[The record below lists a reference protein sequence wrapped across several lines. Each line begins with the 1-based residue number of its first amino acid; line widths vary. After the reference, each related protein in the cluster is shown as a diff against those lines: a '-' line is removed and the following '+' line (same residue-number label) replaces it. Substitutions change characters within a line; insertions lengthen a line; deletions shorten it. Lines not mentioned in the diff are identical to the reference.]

1 MTSESCGISGQ
12 NVGNVVPRT
21 ENHDDRY
28 RHNVSMQTGEEFSEE
43 FLRKSL
49 TLRKANITTD
59 VEQNQSVRGIS
70 NPSQNCH
77 VVSKELHDLLG
88 IKRSDSD
95 SGAEFS
101 DYSPRIAYAPEG
113 EKKTYFD
120 TTGRCNREYNVS
132 GQQPSRFSDERSRDI
147 IAPCTTGGDIHASE
161 SPHSHQ
167 NHNPEAGVSESC
179 GNGKI
184 RLLCSYGG
192 RILPRPNDGKLR
204 YVGGETRII
213 SIRKN
218 LTFNEL
224 VKKTTAICNQPHT
237 IKYQLP
243 EEDLDALVSVS
254 SDEDL
259 QHMIEEYHDLGKSSQ
274 RLRLFLVPCADSE
287 GPCSFE
293 GMTLQ
298 QTEADYQYVVAVN
311 GMLEPGHRRSSSRE
325 TFANQASQFAN
336 ALDCSPICQRDS
348 PTYLPFENRNGGN
361 SMNMKF
367 LLRNPSSSYVNI
379 SQVPST
385 SYVQSSP
392 LSPAT
397 FQIKDPNRS
406 HVLMYDNVASVEF
419 PDACSPYALEEP
431 LYENSYHVDTTG
443 YYYNCPLETTP
454 RTNYPSKQSVSSSQF
469 GQTEL
474 DSRRLMSNKR
484 EMHLEKLNHSQNIR
498 MSPESDIQATSA
510 FSMHQDATDQSRL
523 VEGPNL
529 SREESISSSPLD
541 FLPEKS
547 PSLAMSCSSQQWL
560 TKEHEVRD
568 ENHPIAKKENQPNIE
583 ARERNQEYAE
593 WSQSTTNWIKKA
605 CPPFNKCSR
614 SSEVHASNIST
625 VNGLEHELKLPKI
638 LCYSEPE
645 LSVYTSSSDPK
656 IQVEKHTSSPPI
668 PQKNSL
674 VTSKQHHIDDDIIQ
688 ITAPHTQACGGTKTA
703 VPSISHEYST
713 NITGGRYVNYN
724 LSPSAPGC
732 LVKDQKESKHDHHV
746 VATTMSNT
754 TDSCRYYEL
763 QPSIIKDSNDLQN
776 IQSVPFPSDEC
787 SFYLDW
793 RNPLTGDLSIPNSAA
808 DVAYT
813 HEVSFH
819 QKLVD
824 GPHKSE
830 EKGSADRIA
839 YEKAAYGNASFLH
852 LQQSDD
858 SYDRKLR
865 EIAVIVEDVTDS
877 VPPDIPLSSTIV
889 PHVQD
894 EPSDGLPSAEEETD
908 VENVLEE
915 SDYEDGKNGSNGTK
929 ESVSD
934 SAIIEKEAGIYGLQ
948 IIRNSD
954 LEELQELG
962 SGTYGTVYYGKWRGT
977 DVAIKRIKQSCF
989 AGSSSEQERLIK
1001 EFWREAKILSKLH
1014 HPNIVALYGVVPDGP
1029 GGTVATVTEYMVN
1042 GSLRNV
1048 LARKDRSCRALDRR
1062 KKLMLALDA
1071 AFGMEYLHLKNI
1083 VHFDL
1088 KCENL
1093 LVNLGDPQRPVCKVG
1108 DFGLSRIKRNT
1119 LVSGGVRGTL
1129 PWMAPELLNGNSS
1142 RVSEKVDVFSF
1153 GITMWEILTGEE
1165 PYANLHCGAI
1175 IGGIVNN
1182 TLRPPVPQRCDP
1194 EWGKLMEECW
1204 SPDPEARPSFTE
1216 ITNRLRVMSQAL
1228 QPKTR
1233 VRT

>member
-12 NVGNVVPRT
+12 SVGNVVPLA
-21 ENHDDRY
+21 ENHDDRH

-43 FLRKSL
+43 FLRKGL
-49 TLRKANITTD
+49 TPRKANITRDT
-59 VEQNQSVRGIS
+59 EQNHPVRGIS
-70 NPSQNCH
+70 NISQNCH

-95 SGAEFS
+95 CGAEFS
-101 DYSPRIAYAPEG
+101 DYSPRIAYDPEG
-113 EKKTYFD
+113 EKRTYFD
-120 TTGRCNREYNVS
+120 TTSRCNREYNVS
-132 GQQPSRFSDERSRDI
+132 VQQPPSRFSDKRNRDI
-147 IAPCTTGGDIHASE
+147 VAPCTTGREIHASD

-167 NHNPEAGVSESC
+167 IYNPEAGVSESC
-179 GNGKI
+179 GHGKI

-224 VKKTTAICNQPHT
+224 VKKTTAICNQRHT
-237 IKYQLP
+237 VKYQLP

-259 QHMIEEYHDLGKSSQ
+259 QHMIEEHHDLGKSSQ
-274 RLRLFLVPCADSE
+274 RLRLFLVPSADSE

-298 QTEADYQYVVAVN
+298 QSEADYQYVVAVN

-325 TFANQASQFAN
+325 TYANQASQFEN
-336 ALDCSPICQRDS
+336 ALDFGPISQRDS
-348 PTYLPFENRNGGN
+348 PTYLPFDNRNGGN
-361 SMNMKF
+361 PMNVKF

-385 SYVQSSP
+385 SYVESSL

-397 FQIKDPNRS
+397 FQKNDPNRC
-406 HVLMYDNVASVEF
+406 HVLLYDSVASVDF
-419 PDACSPYALEEP
+419 PDAGSPYAVEEP

-443 YYYNCPLETTP
+443 YYYNCPRETTL
-454 RTNYPSKQSVSSSQF
+454 RTNYPSKKSPSSAQF
-469 GQTEL
+469 GQT
-474 DSRRLMSNKR
+474 K
-484 EMHLEKLNHSQNIR
+484 EMHLEKLNRFQDIR
-498 MSPESDIQATSA
+498 MSPGYDIQGTSGFSLHQGATEP
-510 FSMHQDATDQSRL
+510 RL
-523 VEGPNL
+523 GESPNI
-529 SREESISSSPLD
+529 SREESRSSPPSD

-547 PSLAMSCSSQQWL
+547 PSLAMSCSSPEL
-560 TKEHEVRD
+560 SMKEHEARD
-568 ENHPIAKKENQPNIE
+568 ENHLIAKKENQPKLE
-583 ARERNQEYAE
+583 ARESNQECAE
-593 WSQSTTNWIKKA
+593 WSQSTTSWIMKTSL
-605 CPPFNKCSR
+605 PFNKCGRGSD
-614 SSEVHASNIST
+614 VNASNT
-625 VNGLEHELKLPKI
+625 PTANVMEHGLKFPKI
-638 LCYSEPE
+638 LCYSEPD

-656 IQVEKHTSSPPI
+656 FLVERHTSSPPI
-668 PQKNSL
+668 PQKNSIAI
-674 VTSKQHHIDDDIIQ
+674 TKQCHMDDNTIQ
-688 ITAPHTQACGGTKTA
+688 ITAPYTQASGGTKTA
-703 VPSISHEYST
+703 VPSNFHEYST
-713 NITGGRYVNYN
+713 NITGGRYVNYD
-724 LSPSAPGC
+724 LSPSTPEC

-746 VATTMSNT
+746 VATTISNV

-763 QPSIIKDSNDLQN
+763 QPSMIKDNNDLQN
-776 IQSVPFPSDEC
+776 IQSVPYSFEET

-793 RNPLTGDLSIPNSAA
+793 RNPLTGDLSIPNSAT
-808 DVAYT
+808 DVSDT
-813 HEVSFH
+813 HEVSFC

-824 GPHKSE
+824 GPRKSV
-830 EKGSADRIA
+830 EKGNSGRMA
-839 YEKAAYGNASFLH
+839 YEKAASGNASFLH
-852 LQQSDD
+852 LQQSAD
-858 SYDRKLR
+858 SYDSKLR
-865 EIAVIVEDVTDS
+865 EISVIVEDVTDS
-877 VPPDIPLSSTIV
+877 VPLDIPLSSTVV

-894 EPSDGLPSAEEETD
+894 EPSDGVPSAEEETD
-908 VENVLEE
+908 VEHVIEE
-915 SDYEDGKNGSNGTK
+915 PDFEDGKNGSNGK
-929 ESVSD
+929 EESVSD

-948 IIRNSD
+948 ILRNSD

-1042 GSLRNV
+1042 GSLRHV

-1165 PYANLHCGAI
+1165 PYANLHCGTI

-1216 ITNRLRVMSQAL
+1216 ITNRLRAMSQAL

>member
-12 NVGNVVPRT
+12 NVGNNVPLT
-21 ENHDDRY
+21 ENHDDKY
-28 RHNVSMQTGEEFSEE
+28 RHVSMQTGEEFSEE
-43 FLRKSL
+43 FLMKSL
-49 TLRKANITTD
+49 TPRKANITRDTD
-59 VEQNQSVRGIS
+59 QNQPVIGIS
-70 NPSQNCH
+70 NPAQNCH
-77 VVSKELHDLLG
+77 IVSKELHDLLG

-95 SGAEFS
+95 CGAEFS

-113 EKKTYFD
+113 DKKTYFD
-120 TTGRCNREYNVS
+120 TASRCNRDCSVS
-132 GQQPSRFSDERSRDI
+132 GQQPSRFFDERNRDI
-147 IAPCTTGGDIHASE
+147 VAPCTTGRDIYASE

-167 NHNPEAGVSESC
+167 VRNPEAGVSESC
-179 GNGKI
+179 GGGKM

-218 LTFNEL
+218 LAFNEL
-224 VKKTTAICNQPHT
+224 VKKTIAICNQPHT

-254 SDEDL
+254 SEEDL

-287 GPCSFE
+287 VPCSFE

-298 QTEADYQYVVAVN
+298 QSEADYQYVVAVN

-325 TFANQASQFAN
+325 TFANQASQFGN
-336 ALDCSPICQRDS
+336 TLDFSPMCQRDS
-348 PTYLPFENRNGGN
+348 PTYLPFENHHGGN
-361 SMNMKF
+361 SMNVKF

-397 FQIKDPNRS
+397 FQITDPNHS
-406 HVLMYDNVASVEF
+406 HVLLNDNVASIDF
-419 PDACSPYALEEP
+419 PDAGSPYVVEEP
-431 LYENSYHVDTTG
+431 LYENSYRVDTTG

-454 RTNYPSKQSVSSSQF
+454 RTNYPSKQFVSSAQF

-484 EMHLEKLNHSQNIR
+484 EMHIEKLNYSQDIR
-498 MSPESDIQATSA
+498 MSPGSDIQATSGY
-510 FSMHQDATDQSRL
+510 SMQQDAIDPAQL
-523 VEGPNL
+523 VERPNL
-529 SREESISSSPLD
+529 SREDSISSPPSD
-541 FLPEKS
+541 FLREKS
-547 PSLAMSCSSQQWL
+547 PSLAMSCSSQEWS

-568 ENHPIAKKENQPNIE
+568 ENHLISKKENQPNIE
-583 ARERNQEYAE
+583 ARERNQECAE
-593 WSQSTTNWIKKA
+593 WSQSTTNWIKKT

-614 SSEVHASNIST
+614 SSEVNASNIPT

-638 LCYSEPE
+638 ICYSEPE

-656 IQVEKHTSSPPI
+656 IQVERHTSSPPI
-668 PQKNSL
+668 PQKNST
-674 VTSKQHHIDDDIIQ
+674 VTSKQHHIDDDIIH
-688 ITAPHTQACGGTKTA
+688 ITAPYTQ
-703 VPSISHEYST
+703 
-713 NITGGRYVNYN
+713 
-724 LSPSAPGC
+724 
-732 LVKDQKESKHDHHV
+732 
-746 VATTMSNT
+746 
-754 TDSCRYYEL
+754 
-763 QPSIIKDSNDLQN
+763 DLQN
-776 IQSVPFPSDEC
+776 IQSVPFPSEE
-787 SFYLDW
+787 SIFYLDW
-793 RNPLTGDLSIPNSAA
+793 RNPLTGDISIPNSAA

-824 GPHKSE
+824 GPHKSA
-830 EKGSADRIA
+830 EKETADRVA
-839 YEKAAYGNASFLH
+839 YEKAASGNVSFLH

-877 VPPDIPLSSTIV
+877 VPPDIPLFSTIV
-889 PHVQD
+889 PHVED
-894 EPSDGLPSAEEETD
+894 EPSDGLPSAEEETNI
-908 VENVLEE
+908 ENVLEE
-915 SDYEDGKNGSNGTK
+915 SDHEDDRNGSNGK
-929 ESVSD
+929 EESVSD

-948 IIRNSD
+948 IIKNSD

-1014 HPNIVALYGVVPDGP
+1014 HPNIVALYGVVPNGP

-1093 LVNLGDPQRPVCKVG
+1093 LVNLGDPHRPVCKVG

-1175 IGGIVNN
+1175 IGKLLDGGIVNN

-1204 SPDPEARPSFTE
+1204 SPDSEARPSFTE
-1216 ITNRLRVMSQAL
+1216 ITNRLRAMSQAL

>member
-1 MTSESCGISGQ
+1 MTCESCGISGQ
-12 NVGNVVPRT
+12 EVGNVVPRD
-21 ENHDDRY
+21 ENCDDRR
-28 RHNVSMQTGEEFSEE
+28 RHNVSVQTGEEFSEE
-43 FLRKSL
+43 FLRKSV
-49 TLRKANITTD
+49 TPRKTNIVRDT
-59 VEQNQSVRGIS
+59 EQNQPARGVS
-70 NPSQNCH
+70 NLSQDCRL
-77 VVSKELHDLLG
+77 VSKELHDLLG
-88 IKRSDSD
+88 IKRRDSD
-95 SGAEFS
+95 CSTEFS
-101 DYSPRIAYAPEG
+101 DYSPRLAHAAEG
-113 EKKTYFD
+113 EKNTYFD
-120 TTGRCNREYNVS
+120 TTSRCNEEYSVS
-132 GQQPSRFSDERSRDI
+132 GRQPSRFSDERNRDI
-147 IAPCTTGGDIHASE
+147 LE
-161 SPHSHQ
+161 SPHA
-167 NHNPEAGVSESC
+167 PEGEKNTYLESC
-179 GNGKI
+179 ANGKM

-224 VKKTTAICNQPHT
+224 VNKTTAICNQPHT

-274 RLRLFLVPCADSE
+274 RLRLFIVTCADSE

-293 GMTLQ
+293 AMTLQ
-298 QTEADYQYVVAVN
+298 QSEADYQYVVAVN
-311 GMLEPGHRRSSSRE
+311 GMLEPGHRRSSSRG
-325 TFANQASQFAN
+325 TFGN
-336 ALDCSPICQRDS
+336 ALDYSPICQRDS
-348 PTYLPFENRNGGN
+348 PTYLQFDNHNRGN
-361 SMNMKF
+361 SMNVKF
-367 LLRNPSSSYVNI
+367 LLRNPSSSYVNL

-392 LSPAT
+392 LSPAA

-406 HVLMYDNVASVEF
+406 HVFLYDNVASLDV
-419 PDACSPYALEEP
+419 PDAGSPYTIEEP

-443 YYYNCPLETTP
+443 YYYNCPLD
-454 RTNYPSKQSVSSSQF
+454 RTNYPSKESVPSTQF

-474 DSRRLMSNKR
+474 DSKRLMSDKTA
-484 EMHLEKLNHSQNIR
+484 MHLEKFNFSQV
-498 MSPESDIQATSA
+498 SDIQATSG
-510 FSMHQDATDQSRL
+510 FSMHRDVTESRL
-523 VEGPNL
+523 AERPNV
-529 SREESISSSPLD
+529 SAEESISPSPSD

-547 PSLAMSCSSQQWL
+547 PSLAMSSSSQEWSM
-560 TKEHEVRD
+560 KEHEVRD
-568 ENHPIAKKENQPNIE
+568 ENHRIAKKENQPNIE
-583 ARERNQEYAE
+583 ARERNREYLD
-593 WSQSTTNWIKKA
+593 
-605 CPPFNKCSR
+605 PPSDKCRR
-614 SSEVHASNIST
+614 SSEVNTSNIPT
-625 VNGLEHELKLPKI
+625 VNTMEHKLKLPKI
-638 LCYSEPE
+638 LCYPE
-645 LSVYTSSSDPK
+645 SASDPQ
-656 IQVEKHTSSPPI
+656 ILGEKHTS
-668 PQKNSL
+668 QN
-674 VTSKQHHIDDDIIQ
+674 
-688 ITAPHTQACGGTKTA
+688 
-703 VPSISHEYST
+703 
-713 NITGGRYVNYN
+713 
-724 LSPSAPGC
+724 
-732 LVKDQKESKHDHHV
+732 
-746 VATTMSNT
+746 TMSNV
-754 TDSCRYYEL
+754 TDSYRFYKP
-763 QPSIIKDSNDLQN
+763 QPSILKDSRGLQN
-776 IQSVPFPSDEC
+776 MHSVPFSSEES

-793 RNPLTGDLSIPNSAA
+793 RNPLTSDISLPNSAT

-819 QKLVD
+819 RKLAD
-824 GPHKSE
+824 GPHKTM
-830 EKGSADRIA
+830 EKGNADGISA
-839 YEKAAYGNASFLH
+839 ASTLP
-852 LQQSDD
+852 
-858 SYDRKLR
+858 

-877 VPPDIPLSSTIV
+877 VPPDIPLSSTVI

-894 EPSDGLPSAEEETD
+894 EPSDGIPSSEEETD
-908 VENVLEE
+908 AESVVEE
-915 SDYEDGKNGSNGTK
+915 SDYAVKIGSNGK
-929 ESVSD
+929 EESVSD
-934 SAIIEKEAGIYGLQ
+934 AAIIEKEAGIYGLQ

-954 LEELQELG
+954 LEELLELG
-962 SGTYGTVYYGKWRGT
+962 SGTYGTVYHGKWRGT

-1029 GGTVATVTEYMVN
+1029 GGTVATVTEYMIN
-1042 GSLRNV
+1042 GSLRHV

-1182 TLRPPVPQRCDP
+1182 TLRPPVPQHCDS
-1194 EWGKLMEECW
+1194 EWRKLMEECW
-1204 SPDPEARPSFTE
+1204 SADPEARPSFTQ
-1216 ITNRLRVMSQAL
+1216 ITNRLRAMTQAL

>member
-12 NVGNVVPRT
+12 NAGNVFPHA
-21 ENHDDRY
+21 ENHDDRH

-49 TLRKANITTD
+49 TPRKANIVRDT
-59 VEQNQSVRGIS
+59 EQNQPVRGVS
-70 NPSQNCH
+70 NLSQNCH

-95 SGAEFS
+95 CTTQFS

-113 EKKTYFD
+113 VE
-120 TTGRCNREYNVS
+120 REYNVS
-132 GQQPSRFSDERSRDI
+132 GQQPSRFSAERNRDI
-147 IAPCTTGGDIHASE
+147 VAPFSTSRNIHVLE
-161 SPHSHQ
+161 SPHAHQ
-167 NHNPEAGVSESC
+167 IHNPEAGVSESC
-179 GNGKI
+179 GNGKM

-218 LTFNEL
+218 LTFSEL
-224 VKKTTAICNQPHT
+224 IKKTTAICNQPHT

-274 RLRLFLVPCADSE
+274 RLRLFLVPSADSSE

-293 GMTLQ
+293 GMPLQ
-298 QTEADYQYVVAVN
+298 QSEADYQYVVAVN
-311 GMLEPGHRRSSSRE
+311 GMLEPGHRRSTSRE
-325 TFANQASQFAN
+325 IFANQASQFGN
-336 ALDCSPICQRDS
+336 ALDFSSPIGQRDS
-348 PTYLPFENRNGGN
+348 PTYLPFENCNGGN
-361 SMNMKF
+361 SMNVKF
-367 LLRNPSSSYVNI
+367 LLRNPSSSYV
-379 SQVPST
+379 QVPST

-397 FQIKDPNRS
+397 FQIKDPNCS
-406 HVLMYDNVASVEF
+406 HVLLYDNV
-419 PDACSPYALEEP
+419 DAGSPYAVDEP
-431 LYENSYHVDTTG
+431 LYETSYHVDTTG
-443 YYYNCPLETTP
+443 YYYNCPIETTP
-454 RTNYPSKQSVSSSQF
+454 RTNYPSKQSVSSTQF
-469 GQTEL
+469 GLTEL
-474 DSRRLMSNKR
+474 DSKKLMSNKR
-484 EMHLEKLNHSQNIR
+484 AM
-498 MSPESDIQATSA
+498 TSG
-510 FSMHQDATDQSRL
+510 FGMHQDAPESRL
-523 VEGPNL
+523 GERPNL
-529 SREESISSSPLD
+529 SREESISSSPSD

-547 PSLAMSCSSQQWL
+547 PSLAMSSSSQEWS
-560 TKEHEVRD
+560 TKEHEVRG
-568 ENHPIAKKENQPNIE
+568 ENRLIVKKENQTNIE
-583 ARERNQEYAE
+583 ARERNREYAE
-593 WSQSTTNWIKKA
+593 WGQS
-605 CPPFNKCSR
+605 
-614 SSEVHASNIST
+614 SNILA
-625 VNGLEHELKLPKI
+625 VNAVEHELKLPKI
-638 LCYSEPE
+638 LCYSESK

-656 IQVEKHTSSPPI
+656 IQVERHTSSPPFS
-668 PQKNSL
+668 QKNSI
-674 VTSKQHHIDDDIIQ
+674 VISKQHHMDDDIIQ
-688 ITAPHTQACGGTKTA
+688 ITSPHTQPCGGTKTA
-703 VPSISHEYST
+703 IPSNISHEYST
-713 NITGGRYVNYN
+713 NITEGRYV
-724 LSPSAPGC
+724 
-732 LVKDQKESKHDHHV
+732 
-746 VATTMSNT
+746 
-754 TDSCRYYEL
+754 EL
-763 QPSIIKDSNDLQN
+763 QPSIIKDNNDLQIN
-776 IQSVPFPSDEC
+776 SVPFSSEES

-793 RNPLTGDLSIPNSAA
+793 KNPNSAT

-813 HEVSFH
+813 REVSSH
-819 QKLVD
+819 QTLVD
-824 GPHKSE
+824 GPHKSVE
-830 EKGSADRIA
+830 RGNADRIA
-839 YEKAAYGNASFLH
+839 FH
-852 LQQSDD
+852 LQPSDD
-858 SYDRKLR
+858 SYDSKLR

-877 VPPDIPLSSTIV
+877 VPPDIPLSSTVV

-894 EPSDGLPSAEEETD
+894 EPSAGLPSAEEETD
-908 VENVLEE
+908 VDNVLEE
-915 SDYEDGKNGSNGTK
+915 SDYEDGKNDSNGK
-929 ESVSD
+929 EESVSD

-1042 GSLRNV
+1042 GSLRHV

-1093 LVNLGDPQRPVCKVG
+1093 LVNLGDPHRPVCKVG

-1182 TLRPPVPQRCDP
+1182 TLRPPLPQRCDP

-1216 ITNRLRVMSQAL
+1216 ITNRLRAMSKAL

>member
-1 MTSESCGISGQ
+1 MTSESCGTSGQ
-12 NVGNVVPRT
+12 NAGNVVPHT
-21 ENHDDRY
+21 ENHDERY

-49 TLRKANITTD
+49 TPRKANITGD
-59 VEQNQSVRGIS
+59 IEQNQPVRGIS
-70 NPSQNCH
+70 NLSQNCH
-77 VVSKELHDLLG
+77 VASKELHDLLG

-95 SGAEFS
+95 CGAEY
-101 DYSPRIAYAPEG
+101 YSPRIAYAPEG
-113 EKKTYFD
+113 ERKTYFD
-120 TTGRCNREYNVS
+120 TASRCNRECSVS
-132 GQQPSRFSDERSRDI
+132 GQQPSRFFDERNRDVV
-147 IAPCTTGGDIHASE
+147 APCTTGRDIHASE

-167 NHNPEAGVSESC
+167 IHNPEAGVSDSC

-218 LTFNEL
+218 LAFDEL

-259 QHMIEEYHDLGKSSQ
+259 QHMIEEYHDLGKCSQ

-298 QTEADYQYVVAVN
+298 QSEVDYQYVVAVN

-325 TFANQASQFAN
+325 TFANQVSQFGN
-336 ALDCSPICQRDS
+336 AMDFSPICQRDS

-367 LLRNPSSSYVNI
+367 LLRNPSSSYVNK
-379 SQVPST
+379 SQVPSN

-392 LSPAT
+392 LSPVT
-397 FQIKDPNRS
+397 FQVKDPNRS
-406 HVLMYDNVASVEF
+406 HALLYDNVANVDFAE
-419 PDACSPYALEEP
+419 AGSPYAVEKP

-454 RTNYPSKQSVSSSQF
+454 RTNCLSKQSPSSARF

-474 DSRRLMSNKR
+474 DSKWLMSNKK
-484 EMHLEKLNHSQNIR
+484 EIHLEKLNHSQDIR
-498 MSPESDIQATSA
+498 MSPGSDIQATSG
-510 FSMHQDATDQSRL
+510 FSMHQDATDQSQSVQRA
-523 VEGPNL
+523 NL
-529 SREESISSSPLD
+529 SREESISSSPSD

-547 PSLAMSCSSQQWL
+547 PSLAISCSSQEWS

-568 ENHPIAKKENQPNIE
+568 ENHLISKKENQPNLE
-583 ARERNQEYAE
+583 ARECNQEYAE
-593 WSQSTTNWIKKA
+593 WNQNTTNWIKKTG
-605 CPPFNKCSR
+605 PSFSKCTR
-614 SSEVHASNIST
+614 SSEVNARNIPT

-638 LCYSEPE
+638 LCYSDTE
-645 LSVYTSSSDPK
+645 LRIYTSSSDPK
-656 IQVEKHTSSPPI
+656 VQVERHTSSPPI
-668 PQKNSL
+668 PQKSSI
-674 VTSKQHHIDDDIIQ
+674 VTSKHHEIDDDIIQ
-688 ITAPHTQACGGTKTA
+688 ITAPYTQACGGTKPA
-703 VPSISHEYST
+703 VPSISHEYPT

-724 LSPSAPGC
+724 LSPPIPGC
-732 LVKDQKESKHDHHV
+732 IVDQSKHDHLV
-746 VATTMSNT
+746 VATTMNNVA
-754 TDSCRYYEL
+754 DSSRYYEL
-763 QPSIIKDSNDLQN
+763 QPSVIKDSNNLQN
-776 IQSVPFPSDEC
+776 IQSVPFPSEE
-787 SFYLDW
+787 SNFYLDW
-793 RNPLTGDLSIPNSAA
+793 RNPLTGDLPIPNSAA

-813 HEVSFH
+813 HAVSFH

-824 GPHKSE
+824 GPHKSAE
-830 EKGSADRIA
+830 TGNAERIA
-839 YEKAAYGNASFLH
+839 YEKAAAGNASFLH

-858 SYDRKLR
+858 SYDKKLQ
-865 EIAVIVEDVTDS
+865 EAAVIVEDVTDS
-877 VPPDIPLSSTIV
+877 VPPDMPSSSTVV

-915 SDYEDGKNGSNGTK
+915 SDYEDGKNGANGK
-929 ESVSD
+929 EESVSD
-934 SAIIEKEAGIYGLQ
+934 SVIIEKEAGIYGLQ
-948 IIRNSD
+948 IIRDSD
-954 LEELQELG
+954 IEELQELG

-1042 GSLRNV
+1042 GSLRHV

-1194 EWGKLMEECW
+1194 DWGKLMEECW
-1204 SPDPEARPSFTE
+1204 SPYPEARPSFTE
-1216 ITNRLRVMSQAL
+1216 ITNRLRVMLQAL

-1233 VRT
+1233 VRR

>member
-1 MTSESCGISGQ
+1 MTSESCGIPGQ
-12 NVGNVVPRT
+12 NIDNVVPCA
-21 ENHDDRY
+21 ENHDDRQ

-49 TLRKANITTD
+49 TPRKANIIRDT
-59 VEQNQSVRGIS
+59 EQNQPFRGAS
-70 NPSQNCH
+70 NLSQNCRF
-77 VVSKELHDLLG
+77 VSKEPHDLLG

-95 SGAEFS
+95 CGAEFS
-101 DYSPRIAYAPEG
+101 DYSPRIAYASEG
-113 EKKTYFD
+113 EKNTYFD
-120 TTGRCNREYNVS
+120 ITSRCNREYNAS
-132 GQQPSRFSDERSRDI
+132 GQQPSRFSEGRNRDI
-147 IAPCTTGGDIHASE
+147 IAPCTTGRDIHASE

-167 NHNPEAGVSESC
+167 IHNPEAGIPESC
-179 GNGKI
+179 GNGKM

-204 YVGGETRII
+204 YVAGETRII

-224 VKKTTAICNQPHT
+224 VEKTTAICNQPHT

-243 EEDLDALVSVS
+243 EEDLDALVSMS

-259 QHMIEEYHDLGKSSQ
+259 QHMIEEYHDLGKGSQ
-274 RLRLFLVPCADSE
+274 RLRLFLVPSADSE

-298 QTEADYQYVVAVN
+298 QSEADYQYVVAVN
-311 GMLEPGHRRSSSRE
+311 GMLEPGHRRSSSKE
-325 TFANQASQFAN
+325 SFANQANQFGN
-336 ALDCSPICQRDS
+336 ALDFSPICQRDT
-348 PTYLPFENRNGGN
+348 PTFLPFENRNGGN
-361 SMNMKF
+361 SMNVKF
-367 LLRNPSSSYVNI
+367 LLRNPNSSYVNI

-406 HVLMYDNVASVEF
+406 RVLLYDNVATVDF
-419 PDACSPYALEEP
+419 PDAGSPYAVEEP

-454 RTNYPSKQSVSSSQF
+454 RTNYPSKQSVSSAQF

-474 DSRRLMSNKR
+474 DSMRLMSNKKD
-484 EMHLEKLNHSQNIR
+484 MHTEKLNRSQDIR
-498 MSPESDIQATSA
+498 MSPGYDIQATSG
-510 FSMHQDATDQSRL
+510 FSMHQDATESRL
-523 VEGPNL
+523 GERLNL
-529 SREESISSSPLD
+529 SREESISSSPSD

-547 PSLAMSCSSQQWL
+547 PSLAMSCSSQEWS

-568 ENHPIAKKENQPNIE
+568 ENHLISKKENQPNIE
-583 ARERNQEYAE
+583 ARERSQEYAE
-593 WSQSTTNWIKKA
+593 WSQSTTNWIKKTR
-605 CPPFNKCSR
+605 PSFNK
-614 SSEVHASNIST
+614 SEINASNIPT
-625 VNGLEHELKLPKI
+625 VNAMEHELKLPKI
-638 LCYSEPE
+638 LCYSESE
-645 LSVYTSSSDPK
+645 LSVYTSPSDPK
-656 IQVEKHTSSPPI
+656 NQVERHTSSPPI
-668 PQKNSL
+668 PQKNSIII
-674 VTSKQHHIDDDIIQ
+674 SKQHHMDDDIFQ
-688 ITAPHTQACGGTKTA
+688 TTAPYTQAHGGTKT
-703 VPSISHEYST
+703 VLPSIFHEYST
-713 NITGGRYVNYN
+713 NNTGGRYVNYN
-724 LSPSAPGC
+724 LSPSTPGC
-732 LVKDQKESKHDHHV
+732 LVKDQKGSKHDHHV
-746 VATTMSNT
+746 VATTTSNV
-754 TDSCRYYEL
+754 TDSCICYEL
-763 QPSIIKDSNDLQN
+763 HPSIIKDSNDLQN
-776 IQSVPFPSDEC
+776 TQSVPFSSEK
-787 SFYLDW
+787 SNFYLDW
-793 RNPLTGDLSIPNSAA
+793 RNPLTSDLSIPNSAI

-813 HEVSFH
+813 HEVPFH

-824 GPHKSE
+824 GPHKSV
-830 EKGSADRIA
+830 EKGHADRIA
-839 YEKAAYGNASFLH
+839 YEKAASGNASFLH

-877 VPPDIPLSSTIV
+877 VPPDIPLSSTVV
-889 PHVQD
+889 PLVQD
-894 EPSDGLPSAEEETD
+894 EPSDGLPSVEEETD
-908 VENVLEE
+908 IENVLEE
-915 SDYEDGKNGSNGTK
+915 SDYEDGKNGSNGK
-929 ESVSD
+929 EESVSD
-934 SAIIEKEAGIYGLQ
+934 STIIEKEAGIYGLQ
-948 IIRNSD
+948 IIKNSD

-962 SGTYGTVYYGKWRGT
+962 SGTYGTVYHGKWRGT

-1001 EFWREAKILSKLH
+1001 EFWKEAKILSKLH

-1029 GGTVATVTEYMVN
+1029 GGTIATVTEYMVN
-1042 GSLRNV
+1042 GSLRHV

-1062 KKLMLALDA
+1062 KKLVLALDA

-1216 ITNRLRVMSQAL
+1216 ITNRLRAMSLAL

>member
-12 NVGNVVPRT
+12 NIGNVVLRA
-21 ENHDDRY
+21 ENHDDRR

-49 TLRKANITTD
+49 TPRKANVIRDT
-59 VEQNQSVRGIS
+59 EKNQPVRGVS
-70 NPSQNCH
+70 NLSQNCH

-95 SGAEFS
+95 CGAEFS
-101 DYSPRIAYAPEG
+101 DCSPRIAYAPEG
-113 EKKTYFD
+113 EKKTYFQ
-120 TTGRCNREYNVS
+120 REYNVS
-132 GQQPSRFSDERSRDI
+132 GQKPSIFSDERNRDI
-147 IAPCTTGGDIHASE
+147 VAPCTTGRDIHVLE
-161 SPHSHQ
+161 SPHSHEI
-167 NHNPEAGVSESC
+167 HNPEAGVFESC
-179 GNGKI
+179 GNGKM

-224 VKKTTAICNQPHT
+224 VKKTTEICNQPHT

-243 EEDLDALVSVS
+243 QEDLDALVSVS

-259 QHMIEEYHDLGKSSQ
+259 QHMIEEYHDLGKGSQ
-274 RLRLFLVPCADSE
+274 RLRLFLVPSADSSE

-298 QTEADYQYVVAVN
+298 QSETDYQYVVAVN
-311 GMLEPGHRRSSSRE
+311 GMLEPGHRRSTSRE
-325 TFANQASQFAN
+325 IFANQASQFGN
-336 ALDCSPICQRDS
+336 ALDFSSPICQRDS
-348 PTYLPFENRNGGN
+348 PTYLPFENRSGGN
-361 SMNMKF
+361 SMNVKF
-367 LLRNPSSSYVNI
+367 LLRDSSSSYV
-379 SQVPST
+379 QVPST

-392 LSPAT
+392 FSPAT

-406 HVLMYDNVASVEF
+406 HVLLYDNV
-419 PDACSPYALEEP
+419 DAGSPYAVDEP
-431 LYENSYHVDTTG
+431 LYETSYHVDTTG

-454 RTNYPSKQSVSSSQF
+454 RTNYPSKQSMSSIQF

-474 DSRRLMSNKR
+474 DSKRLMSNKR
-484 EMHLEKLNHSQNIR
+484 AM
-498 MSPESDIQATSA
+498 TSG
-510 FSMHQDATDQSRL
+510 FGMHQDATESRL
-523 VEGPNL
+523 GERPNL
-529 SREESISSSPLD
+529 SREESISSSPSD

-547 PSLAMSCSSQQWL
+547 PSLAMSSSSQEWS

-568 ENHPIAKKENQPNIE
+568 ENRLIVKKENQPNIE
-583 ARERNQEYAE
+583 AREHNREYAE
-593 WSQSTTNWIKKA
+593 WSQS
-605 CPPFNKCSR
+605 R
-614 SSEVHASNIST
+614 NIPT
-625 VNGLEHELKLPKI
+625 VNAVEHELKLPKI
-638 LCYSEPE
+638 LCYSKSE
-645 LSVYTSSSDPK
+645 LSVYTSSSEPK
-656 IQVEKHTSSPPI
+656 IQVERHTSSPPI
-668 PQKNSL
+668 SQRNPI
-674 VTSKQHHIDDDIIQ
+674 VISKQHHMDDDIIQ
-688 ITAPHTQACGGTKTA
+688 ITSLDTQACRGTKTA
-703 VPSISHEYST
+703 ISSISREYST
-713 NITGGRYVNYN
+713 NITGGRYV
-724 LSPSAPGC
+724 
-732 LVKDQKESKHDHHV
+732 
-746 VATTMSNT
+746 
-754 TDSCRYYEL
+754 EL
-763 QPSIIKDSNDLQN
+763 QPSIIKDNDDIQN
-776 IQSVPFPSDEC
+776 MNSVPFSSEES

-793 RNPLTGDLSIPNSAA
+793 RNPVTSDLSIPNSAT
-808 DVAYT
+808 DVA
-813 HEVSFH
+813 EVSFH
-819 QKLVD
+819 QKLAD
-824 GPHKSE
+824 GPHKSV
-830 EKGSADRIA
+830 EKGNADGIP
-839 YEKAAYGNASFLH
+839 
-852 LQQSDD
+852 
-858 SYDRKLR
+858 
-865 EIAVIVEDVTDS
+865 IAVIVEDVTYS
-877 VPPDIPLSSTIV
+877 VPPDIPLSSTV
-889 PHVQD
+889 VSHVQD

-908 VENVLEE
+908 IENVLEE
-915 SDYEDGKNGSNGTK
+915 SDYEDGKSGSNGK
-929 ESVSD
+929 EESVSD

-1014 HPNIVALYGVVPDGP
+1014 HPNIVALYGVVPFGP

-1042 GSLRNV
+1042 GSLRHV
-1048 LARKDRSCRALDRR
+1048 LARKDRALDRR

-1093 LVNLGDPQRPVCKVG
+1093 LVNLGDPHRPVCKVG

-1182 TLRPPVPQRCDP
+1182 TLRPLVPQRCDP

-1216 ITNRLRVMSQAL
+1216 ITNRLRAMSQAL

>member
-1 MTSESCGISGQ
+1 MTSEPCGISGQ
-12 NVGNVVPRT
+12 NVGNVVPRD
-21 ENHDDRY
+21 ENHDDRH

-49 TLRKANITTD
+49 TPRKANIKRDT
-59 VEQNQSVRGIS
+59 EQNQPVRVVS
-70 NPSQNCH
+70 NLSQNCH
-77 VVSKELHDLLG
+77 VVSKELHDILG
-88 IKRSDSD
+88 IKRSE
-95 SGAEFS
+95 SGCDAEFL

-113 EKKTYFD
+113 EKRAYVD
-120 TTGRCNREYNVS
+120 TTGRCKREYNIS
-132 GQQPSRFSDERSRDI
+132 GQQPSRFSDVRNRDI
-147 IAPCTTGGDIHASE
+147 VAPCTNGQDVQASQ

-167 NHNPEAGVSESC
+167 IHNPEAGSSESG
-179 GNGKI
+179 GNGKM

-204 YVGGETRII
+204 YVAGETRII
-213 SIRKN
+213 SIRKDI
-218 LTFNEL
+218 TFNEL
-224 VKKTTAICNQPHT
+224 VRKATAICNQPHT

-259 QHMIEEYHDLGKSSQ
+259 QHMIEEHHDLGKSSQ
-274 RLRLFLVPCADSE
+274 RIRLFLVPSADSE
-287 GPCSFE
+287 GSCSFE

-298 QTEADYQYVVAVN
+298 QSEADYQYVVAVN

-325 TFANQASQFAN
+325 TFANQAIQLGN
-336 ALDCSPICQRDS
+336 ALDFSPISQRDS
-348 PTYLPFENRNGGN
+348 PTYLPLENRNGGN
-361 SMNMKF
+361 SPNVKF
-367 LLRNPSSSYVNI
+367 LLRTPSFSYVN
-379 SQVPST
+379 VPQAPSN
-385 SYVQSSP
+385 SYVQSTP

-397 FQIKDPNRS
+397 FQIKDPNHS
-406 HVLMYDNVASVEF
+406 HVLLYDNVASADF
-419 PDACSPYALEEP
+419 PDAASPYAVEKS
-431 LYENSYHVDTTG
+431 LYDNSYHVDTTG
-443 YYYNCPLETTP
+443 YYYNCPPETTP
-454 RTNYPSKQSVSSSQF
+454 RTNYPGKQSVSSAQS

-474 DSRRLMSNKR
+474 DSKRLS
-484 EMHLEKLNHSQNIR
+484 HPQDIR
-498 MSPESDIQATSA
+498 MSPGSDIQATSG
-510 FSMHQDATDQSRL
+510 FIMHQDATESRL
-523 VEGPNL
+523 GERPNL
-529 SREESISSSPLD
+529 SREESTSSPPSD
-541 FLPEKS
+541 FLLEKS
-547 PSLAMSCSSQQWL
+547 PSLAMSSSSHEWSA
-560 TKEHEVRD
+560 KEHEVRD
-568 ENHPIAKKENQPNIE
+568 ENQLIAKKENQPNLE
-583 ARERNQEYAE
+583 AREHNQEYGAY
-593 WSQSTTNWIKKA
+593 
-605 CPPFNKCSR
+605 PLFNECSR
-614 SSEVHASNIST
+614 GSDVNANNIPI
-625 VNGLEHELKLPKI
+625 VNITEHQLKLPMI

-645 LSVYTSSSDPK
+645 LSIYTSSSDPK
-656 IQVEKHTSSPPI
+656 LQVERHTSSPPI
-668 PQKNSL
+668 PQKSSIAI
-674 VTSKQHHIDDDIIQ
+674 SKRLHVDDDIIQ
-688 ITAPHTQACGGTKTA
+688 ITAPYSQAHGGTKA
-703 VPSISHEYST
+703 VVPSISHEYST
-713 NITGGRYVNYN
+713 NITGGSYVNYN
-724 LSPSAPGC
+724 LSPSTPGC
-732 LVKDQKESKHDHHV
+732 LVKDQNGSKHDHHV
-746 VATTMSNT
+746 VATTTSNV
-754 TDSCRYYEL
+754 TDSCSYYEL

-776 IQSVPFPSDEC
+776 IQTVPFSSEES
-787 SFYLDW
+787 SFYLHW
-793 RNPLTGDLSIPNSAA
+793 RNPPTDDLSIPNSAT

-813 HEVSFH
+813 HEISLH
-819 QKLVD
+819 QKLADDPRKFV
-824 GPHKSE
+824 
-830 EKGSADRIA
+830 EKGNADRTGF
-839 YEKAAYGNASFLH
+839 EKVASGNASFLH
-852 LQQSDD
+852 LQQSDN
-858 SYDRKLR
+858 SYDIKLH

-877 VPPDIPLSSTIV
+877 VPPEIPLSSPVV
-889 PHVQD
+889 PHVQE
-894 EPSDGLPSAEEETD
+894 EPSDVLPSTEEEND
-908 VENVLEE
+908 VENVIEE
-915 SDYEDGKNGSNGTK
+915 SYYEDRKNGSNGK
-929 ESVSD
+929 EESVSD

-948 IIRNSD
+948 IIKNSD

-977 DVAIKRIKQSCF
+977 DIAIKRIKQSCF

-1014 HPNIVALYGVVPDGP
+1014 HPNIVALYGVVPDVP

-1042 GSLRNV
+1042 GSLRHV

-1194 EWGKLMEECW
+1194 DWGKLMEECW

-1216 ITNRLRVMSQAL
+1216 ITNRLRAMSQAL